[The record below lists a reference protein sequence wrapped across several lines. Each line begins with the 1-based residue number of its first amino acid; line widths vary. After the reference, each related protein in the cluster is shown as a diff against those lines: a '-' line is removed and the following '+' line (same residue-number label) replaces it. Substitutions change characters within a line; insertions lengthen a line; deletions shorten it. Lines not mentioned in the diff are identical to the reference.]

1 MFETKMTV
9 SEANAILEKHHK
21 RKTKNELSYVPHI
34 MFTGS
39 CYLRGQVN
47 SGHISW
53 NFTHVEAE
61 AWLVIQTKRYEKA
74 PLSFGVS
81 NFKVKITEH
90 KFNEKEQ

>member
-9 SEANAILEKHHK
+9 SEANAILEKYQK

-39 CYLRGQVN
+39 CYPRGQVN
-47 SGHISW
+47 SGHIAW

-61 AWLVIQTKRYEKA
+61 AWLVIQTKRYEQA
-74 PLSFGVS
+74 PVS
-81 NFKVKITEH
+81 SGEVNFKAKITEH
-90 KFNEKEQ
+90 KFDEKEQ